1 MDEGFDSVSDVK
13 GAYSTRNHF
22 AFGGN
27 ELIAFDAGQQNGA
40 PVSFQLVNI
49 RADWTSAL
57 VDGPIPIFQD
67 IPLPIPLTAKWVE
80 ETEHSH
86 ALKVRLRY

>member
-1 MDEGFDSVSDVK
+1 MAEGVVSVDT

-57 VDGPIPIFQD
+57 VDGPIVE
-67 IPLPIPLTAKWVE
+67 IPLPVPLTALWVE